1 MIGPVATTVIAS
13 FIGSLGTSL
22 AGMPAARGGGV
33 HRLRL
38 GQDIVQEVLQRVQVP
53 AASSR
58 NSIALYQSFQ

>member
-22 AGMPAARGGGV
+22 AGMPLRAAAAFIACALVRILFWKYCSGYRF
-33 HRLRL
+33 RL
-38 GQDIVQEVLQRVQVP
+38 P
-53 AASSR
+53 STR